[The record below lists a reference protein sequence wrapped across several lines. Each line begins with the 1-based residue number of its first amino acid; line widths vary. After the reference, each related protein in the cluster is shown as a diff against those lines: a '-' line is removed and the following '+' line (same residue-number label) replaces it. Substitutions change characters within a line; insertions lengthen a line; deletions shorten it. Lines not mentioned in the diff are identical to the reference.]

1 MTYRTILAAASGS
14 IVTESVVELACRLA
28 QRFNAH
34 VEGFHVKVDP
44 VEILVAASSG
54 FAMPV
59 YGHWVD
65 QMTGDIARE
74 TAKAKA
80 AFETAALRHRLVT
93 TLSPPCDVASA
104 AWQEV
109 TGDAGVLVSRRARL
123 FDLVV
128 LGRSGRVAKL
138 PSSDTI
144 EQTLLGS
151 GRPVLLAPAM
161 APPSIGH
168 SIALAWNDTP
178 AAVKAMAAALPFLKA
193 ARLVTVITVARDTDA
208 IQPVAEYLAWH
219 GIKAETRE
227 LHKLAHTGWG
237 AHLLIETHNIG
248 ADLLVMGGF
257 GHAPWREE
265 MFGGATQEVIA
276 TAMLPV
282 LITH

>member
-1 MTYRTILAAASGS
+1 MAYRTILAAASGGRVNEGV
-14 IVTESVVELACRLA
+14 IELACRLG

-59 YGHWVD
+59 YGQWVD

-80 AFETAALRHRLVT
+80 AFEAAALRHRLVT
-93 TLSPPCDVASA
+93 TLSPPCKVASA
-104 AWQEV
+104 AWQEA
-109 TGDAGVLVSRRARL
+109 TGDAGVLVARRARL
-123 FDLVV
+123 FDLAV
-128 LGRSGRVAKL
+128 LGQSGRIAKL

-151 GRPVLLAPAM
+151 GRPLLLAPAK
-161 APPSIGH
+161 APKTIGDF
-168 SIALAWNDTP
+168 IALAWNDTP
-178 AAVKAMAAALPFLKA
+178 AAVKAMVAALPFLTA
-193 ARLVTVITVARDTDA
+193 ARRVTVITVNRDTDA
-208 IQPVAEYLAWH
+208 IQPVSDYLAWH
-219 GIKAETRE
+219 GIHAETRE
-227 LHKLAHTGWG
+227 FQKTAHTGWG
-237 AHLLIETHNIG
+237 AHLLSETQNIG

-276 TAMLPV
+276 TATLPV
-282 LITH
+282 LLTH